1 MCYCFG
7 DIIGVMNRDSDFDFN
22 DVLLNEK
29 LYKEQDE
36 NISIYDIS
44 CKTSTSANELGS
56 VK

>member
-1 MCYCFG
+1 
-7 DIIGVMNRDSDFDFN
+7 MNRDSDFDFN

>member
-1 MCYCFG
+1 
-7 DIIGVMNRDSDFDFN
+7 MNRDSDFDFN

-44 CKTSTSANELGS
+44 CKTSTSANVLGS